1 MGLVVEL
8 VGLAFEEVEQ
18 RTGDGEIVAALDI
31 EPFVELAVVRA
42 GGGIGELCR
51 VVVALHH
58 AALHSLFDIVF
69 PVGIHFGQMDG
80 ETALERVAE
89 ALPFLCFAA
98 EDDITGGEGRLADVD
113 GVDGV
118 GELLDH
124 LGVDVLLRVI
134 RRVERTLTLE
144 FSCLRVRHVA
154 PGVGDDIHQPHLH
167 DLGSGNLV
175 GVSAIGGV
183 GGFVLLVGVEGD
195 DLVEVGQSHVEIV
208 EIAVVH
214 RLTYLVSV
222 LLSVVALHPLLA
234 VGQALATAEPQVV
247 DVVHRPFLSPL
258 HDHV

>member
-1 MGLVVEL
+1 MRLVVEL
-8 VGLAFEEVEQ
+8 VGLALEQVEQ
-18 RTGDGEIVAALDI
+18 RTGDGEVVAALDI
-31 EPFVELAVVRA
+31 EALVELAVVRP
-42 GGGIGELCR
+42 GSGIGELCR

-58 AALHSLFDIVF
+58 TARHGLPDISL
-69 PVGIHFGQMDG
+69 PVGIHLGQMDG
-80 ETALERVAE
+80 KAALERVAE

-98 EDDITGGEGRLADVD
+98 EDDITGGEGWLADVD

-124 LGVDVLLRVI
+124 LDIDVLLRVI
-134 RRVERTLTLE
+134 DRVERALALKFTGLG
-144 FSCLRVRHVA
+144 VRHVA
-154 PGVGDDIHQPHLH
+154 PCVGDDIHEPHLH
-167 DLGSGNLV
+167 DLGRGNLV
-175 GVSAIGGV
+175 GIGAVGRV

-214 RLTYLVSV
+214 RLTYLVAV
-222 LLSVVALHPLLA
+222 LLGVVALHPLLA

-247 DVVHRPFLSPL
+247 DVVHSPLLGTL